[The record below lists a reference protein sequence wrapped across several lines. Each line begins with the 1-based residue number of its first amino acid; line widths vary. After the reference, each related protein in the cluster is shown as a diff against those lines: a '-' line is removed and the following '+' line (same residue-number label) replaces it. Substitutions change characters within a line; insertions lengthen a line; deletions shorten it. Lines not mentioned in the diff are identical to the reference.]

1 MTNHDFYKQLDQ
13 CAEHADAEA
22 RFDYLSEHLN
32 KYFEKI
38 YMSVTHPYSVVLGIE
53 LILQNAELCTARM
66 FDTLTGRRGLSAM
79 ESYRIEA
86 EHFADMTIIGHG
98 IHAHRPFW
106 RVEGDALRRWA
117 PNRGFPYTFHE
128 AFWMAFLGR
137 YCVVSKSKIELLV
150 FESLEVYKRRL
161 DPDTCRIDPQ
171 ATFSKTVFDALAGMH
186 LDMYEPLPLDSFM
199 LDHSQKVLKRLGR

>member
-1 MTNHDFYKQLDQ
+1 MINNDFYNRLDQ
-13 CAEHADAEA
+13 EQVHPEAEA
-22 RFDYLSEHLN
+22 RFDYLSEHLS

-38 YMSVTHPYSVVLGIE
+38 YTSVTHPHSVVLGIE
-53 LILQNAELCTARM
+53 LILQNAELGTARM

-86 EHFADMTIIGHG
+86 EHFAQMTVVGNG
-98 IHAHRPFW
+98 RHAYRPFW
-106 RVEGDALRRWA
+106 RIEGDAMRRWSDD
-117 PNRGFPYTFHE
+117 RTSPYTFHE

-171 ATFSKTVFDALAGMH
+171 ETFSKTVFDALAGMH
-186 LDMYEPLPLDSFM
+186 LDMYDPLPLDSFM